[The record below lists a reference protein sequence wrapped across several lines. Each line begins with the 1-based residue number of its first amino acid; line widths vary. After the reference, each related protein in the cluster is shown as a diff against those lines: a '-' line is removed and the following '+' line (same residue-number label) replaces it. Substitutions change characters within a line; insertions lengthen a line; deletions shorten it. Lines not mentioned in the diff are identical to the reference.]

1 MLRPSTGRADPVP
14 LDTVADVRSGYVP
27 SSLDIK
33 ERKRAETSAEAE
45 RWERVEL
52 PGDDHPPLLGLLP
65 KALRDDGT
73 VDWDRLEPVAPMRQ
87 AQRYA
92 LRLGDVL
99 LPLRTQRLQA
109 VRIDRLPPE
118 PLLAV
123 GPWAVMT
130 PHHVDSDYL
139 TWFLNLPR
147 TLATLDSRMMGS
159 TLRFLTV
166 GTVRDLEVPVPDLD
180 TQHRIG
186 RLARL
191 TRHVAH
197 LERELADARIR
208 LADAVAL
215 QALQQTLRTR

>member
-1 MLRPSTGRADPVP
+1 MLRPSTGRANSVP

-33 ERKRAETSAEAE
+33 ERKRAETSAEE
-45 RWERVEL
+45 
-52 PGDDHPPLLGLLP
+52 
-65 KALRDDGT
+65 ALRDDGT
-73 VDWDRLEPVAPMRQ
+73 VDWDRLDPVAPMRQ

-118 PLLAV
+118 PILAL

-130 PHHVDSDYL
+130 PHHVDGDYL

-180 TQHRIG
+180 TQYRIG

-215 QALQQTLRTR
+215 QALQQTLRLR

>member
-1 MLRPSTGRADPVP
+1 MRPAPGGRPDPIP
-14 LDTVADVRSGYVP
+14 LHTVADVRSGYVP
-27 SSLDIK
+27 SSVDIK
-33 ERKRAETSAEAE
+33 ARKRAESSAEAE
-45 RWERVEL
+45 RWERAEP
-52 PGDDHPPLLGLLP
+52 PGHDDVPLLALLP

-73 VDWDRLEPVAPMRQ
+73 VDWGRLETIAPMRQ

-92 LRLGDVL
+92 LRIGDVL

-109 VRIDRLPPE
+109 IRIDRLPTAL
-118 PLLAV
+118 LLAV

-130 PHHVDSDYL
+130 PHHVDGDYL
-139 TWFLNLPR
+139 TWFLNLPH
-147 TLATLDSRMMGS
+147 TLATLESRMQGS

-166 GTVRDLEVPVPDLD
+166 ATVRALEVPLPGSD

-191 TRHVAH
+191 TRHVAQ

-208 LADAVAL
+208 LADAVAVR
-215 QALQQTLRTR
+215 ALQHSLRPR